1 MVLIKA
7 KNKNETCLFKISLQ
21 QRLILLVVAIFFVAI
36 TIVFQNNLL
45 VSFHGYGEKPKNQRA
60 PSSYKIE
67 PTQNV
72 GDASLIKKTSNSNE
86 FIIVQTS
93 YPDTG
98 STLLTNIL
106 IGLYEPADSY
116 YSFLLKRKFKRN
128 SDPEWR
134 IGRGNYSKNF
144 QIPELINEGVKVV
157 KTHSDDLELIS
168 SLLGPIYGNNLFFVR
183 SDRCNIDPQCDDG
196 SVLCIKYDK
205 LLYKSLDG
213 KKNIIKMVASA
224 MTEKFPLLR
233 SADNTP
239 DIEKA
244 DKRLSEMDT
253 SMAKLSNPDE
263 KHSAGYFQNNMDN
276 KFGIHANHKG
286 QSETWR
292 ASRKRKINFCG
303 KIEI

>member
-7 KNKNETCLFKISLQ
+7 KNKNAACLLKTSLQ
-21 QRLILLVVAIFFVAI
+21 QRLILLIVAIFFVAI
-36 TIVFQNNLL
+36 TIVFKNNLL
-45 VSFHGYGEKPKNQRA
+45 VSFHGYGEKQKNQMV

-67 PTQNV
+67 PTQNT
-72 GDASLIKKTSNSNE
+72 GGASLIKKASDSNE

-134 IGRGNYSKNF
+134 IGRGKHSKNF
-144 QIPELINEGVKVV
+144 QISELINEGVKVV
-157 KTHSDDLELIS
+157 KTHSDDLKLIS

-183 SDRCNIDPQCDDG
+183 SDRCHIDPQCDDG
-196 SVLCIKYDK
+196 SVLCIKYDE

-233 SADNTP
+233 SADNIP
-239 DIEKA
+239 DIKKA
-244 DKRLSEMDT
+244 SRRLSEMDI
-253 SMAKLSNPDE
+253 SMAELSNPDE
-263 KHSAGYFQNNMDN
+263 KHNSGYFQNNMDN

-292 ASRKRKINFCG
+292 AARKKIINFCG
-303 KIEI
+303 KIQM